1 MKYIVFFLLMSVS
14 FLKAEEIEEIGCSN
28 SYTNTIYE
36 PIGILIGV
44 NKSNLKHNI
53 NTAILLK

>member
-1 MKYIVFFLLMSVS
+1 MSVS